1 METIE
6 LSRKQ
11 LYDLVWSTS
20 LTKLALQYAISN
32 EGFKKLCKQ
41 FEIPMPDNGYWVKLR
56 FNKEI
61 EKPKFN
67 LLFSGEDKIILTIRE
82 DGNLVNIDQSPLT
95 IRTKEILSNSM
106 SPLIVPE
113 RLSSPDILIQ
123 NTKTLYDK
131 RKNDRYFWD
140 DKIDTIS
147 IYVADINF
155 SRALRIM
162 DTFIKLLRYRG
173 HSFRR
178 DINKRGPRIVVNDVE
193 FHFSIREKNKRIP
206 SDKLY
211 ESSTYIPTGILIIKI
226 GESFHAKEWND
237 GAVKLE
243 NQLAK
248 IVAKIELDA
257 QKELEWREECRL
269 SKIKREEEEKIR
281 KEFQKKR
288 EDELQR
294 TKELFNDAIYYNKAK
309 IVREYLN
316 ELETKASLN
325 NQLTNELQDWLKWAK
340 DKIDWFDP
348 MIKKED
354 LLLNE
359 SDKED
364 LISIK
369 KKETSF
375 YRY

>member
-1 METIE
+1 MEKKEIT
-6 LSRKQ
+6 RKE
-11 LYDLVWSTS
+11 LYDLIWSIS
-20 LTKLALQYAISN
+20 LSKLALQYAISN
-32 EGFKKLCKQ
+32 EGFKKICKQ
-41 FEIPMPDNGYWVKLR
+41 FAIPMPDNGYWMKLK
-56 FNKEI
+56 FNKESK
-61 EKPKFN
+61 KPEFN
-67 LLFSGEDKIILTIRE
+67 PLFDGEDKIILAIRE
-82 DGNLVNIDQSPLT
+82 EGNLVNIDQSPLT
-95 IRTKEILSNSM
+95 IRTKEILSDFK

-113 RLSSPDILIQ
+113 RLSNSDILVQ

-131 RKNDRYFWD
+131 RKNDHYYWD
-140 DKIDTIS
+140 DKIDTVS

-178 DINKRGPRIVVNDVE
+178 DINKRGPRIVVSDVE

-206 SDKLY
+206 SAKPY
-211 ESSTYIPTGILIIKI
+211 ETSTYIPTGILIIKI

-248 IVAKIELDA
+248 IVGKIELDA
-257 QKELEWREECRL
+257 LKELEWREECRL
-269 SKIKREEEEKIR
+269 HYIKMEEEEKI
-281 KEFQKKR
+281 KKVFLKKR
-288 EDELQR
+288 EVELKK
-294 TKELFNDAIYYNKAK
+294 TKELFNDAIYHNKTK
-309 IVREYLN
+309 IIREYLN
-316 ELETKASLN
+316 ELETEASRN
-325 NQLTNELQDWLKWAK
+325 NQLTSELQDWLKWAK
-340 DKIDWFDP
+340 EKTDWFDP

-354 LLLNE
+354 ILLYE

-369 KKETSF
+369 K
-375 YRY
+375 

>member
-1 METIE
+1 MEKKE
-6 LSRKQ
+6 FSRKE

-20 LTKLALQYAISN
+20 LSKLTLQYAFSN
-32 EGFKKLCKQ
+32 EGLKKLCKQ
-41 FEIPMPDNGYWVKLR
+41 FEIPMPDNGYWMKLK

-67 LLFSGEDKIILTIRE
+67 PLFDGEDKIILTIRE
-82 DGNLVNIDQSPLT
+82 VGNLVNIDQSPLT
-95 IRTKEILSNSM
+95 IRTKEILSDAK

-113 RLSSPDILIQ
+113 TLSNPDILIQ
-123 NTKTLYDK
+123 NTIRFHDK
-131 RKNDRYFWD
+131 SKNDHYYRD
-140 DKIDTIS
+140 EKIDTVS
-147 IYVADINF
+147 IFVVQDNY
-155 SRALRIM
+155 SRAIRIM
-162 DTFIKLLRYRG
+162 DAFIKSLKYRG

-178 DINKRGPRIVVNDVE
+178 DINKRGPCIVVNDVE
-193 FHFSIREKNKRIP
+193 FHFEIREKNKRIP
-206 SDKLY
+206 SEKPY
-211 ESSTYIPTGILIIKI
+211 GSSTYIPTGILIIKI
-226 GESFHAKEWND
+226 GESYKAKEWSD

-248 IVAKIELDA
+248 IIAKIELEA
-257 QKELEWREECRL
+257 MEELVWREECRL
-269 SKIKREEEEKIR
+269 HHIKMEEEEKIK

-288 EDELQR
+288 EVELQR
-294 TKELFNDAIYYNKAK
+294 TKELFNNAIYHNKSK

-325 NQLTNELQDWLKWAK
+325 NQLTIELQDWLKWAK
-340 DKIDWFDP
+340 DKTDWFDP

-354 LLLNE
+354 ILLYE

-364 LISIK
+364 LIQIK
-369 KKETSF
+369 KKDNNF

>member
-1 METIE
+1 MEKKE
-6 LSRKQ
+6 FSRKE

-20 LTKLALQYAISN
+20 LSKLTLQHAFSN

-41 FEIPMPDNGYWVKLR
+41 FEIPMPDNGYWMKLK

-67 LLFSGEDKIILTIRE
+67 PLFDGEDKIILTIRE
-82 DGNLVNIDQSPLT
+82 VGNLVNIDQSPLT
-95 IRTKEILSNSM
+95 IRTKEILSDAK

-113 RLSSPDILIQ
+113 TLSNPDILIQ
-123 NTKTLYDK
+123 NTIRFHDK
-131 RKNDRYFWD
+131 SKNDHYYRD
-140 DKIDTIS
+140 EKIDTVS
-147 IYVADINF
+147 IFVVQDNY
-155 SRALRIM
+155 SRAIRIM
-162 DTFIKLLRYRG
+162 DAFIKSLKYRG

-178 DINKRGPRIVVNDVE
+178 DINKRGPCIVVNDVE
-193 FHFSIREKNKRIP
+193 FHFEIREKNKRIP
-206 SDKLY
+206 SEKPY
-211 ESSTYIPTGILIIKI
+211 GSSTYIPTGILIIKI
-226 GESFHAKEWND
+226 GESYKAKEWSD

-248 IVAKIELDA
+248 IVAKIELEA
-257 QKELEWREECRL
+257 KEELVWREECRL
-269 SKIKREEEEKIR
+269 HHIKMEEEEKIK

-288 EDELQR
+288 EVELQR
-294 TKELFNDAIYYNKAK
+294 TKELFNNAIYHNKSK

-325 NQLTNELQDWLKWAK
+325 NQLTIELQDWLKWAK
-340 DKIDWFDP
+340 DKTDWFDP

-354 LLLNE
+354 ILLYE

-364 LISIK
+364 LIQIK
-369 KKETSF
+369 KKDNNF

>member
-1 METIE
+1 MEKKE
-6 LSRKQ
+6 FSRKE

-20 LTKLALQYAISN
+20 LSKLTLQYAFSN
-32 EGFKKLCKQ
+32 EGLKKLCKQ
-41 FEIPMPDNGYWVKLR
+41 FEIPMPDNGYWMKLK

-67 LLFSGEDKIILTIRE
+67 PLFDGEDKIILTIRE
-82 DGNLVNIDQSPLT
+82 VGNLVNIDQSPLT
-95 IRTKEILSNSM
+95 IRTKEILSDAK

-113 RLSSPDILIQ
+113 TLSNPDILIQ
-123 NTKTLYDK
+123 NTIRFHDK
-131 RKNDRYFWD
+131 SKNDHYYRD
-140 DKIDTIS
+140 EKIDTVS
-147 IYVADINF
+147 IFVVQDNY
-155 SRALRIM
+155 SRAIRIM
-162 DTFIKLLRYRG
+162 DAFIKSLKYRG

-178 DINKRGPRIVVNDVE
+178 DINKRGPCIVVNDVE
-193 FHFSIREKNKRIP
+193 FHFEIREKNKRIP
-206 SDKLY
+206 SEKPY
-211 ESSTYIPTGILIIKI
+211 GSSTYIPTGILIIKI
-226 GESFHAKEWND
+226 GESYKAKEWSD

-248 IVAKIELDA
+248 IVAKIELEA
-257 QKELEWREECRL
+257 MEELVWREECRL
-269 SKIKREEEEKIR
+269 HHIKMEEEEKIK

-288 EDELQR
+288 EVELQR
-294 TKELFNDAIYYNKAK
+294 TKELFNNAIYHNKSK

-325 NQLTNELQDWLKWAK
+325 NQLTIELQDWLKWAK
-340 DKIDWFDP
+340 DKTDWFDP

-354 LLLNE
+354 ILLYE

-364 LISIK
+364 LIQIK
-369 KKETSF
+369 KKDNNF

>member
-1 METIE
+1 METKEFTRKE
-6 LSRKQ
+6 LF
-11 LYDLVWSTS
+11 DLVWSTS
-20 LTKLALQYAISN
+20 LSKLTLQYAFSN
-32 EGFKKLCKQ
+32 EGLKKLCKQ
-41 FEIPMPDNGYWVKLR
+41 FEIPMPDNGYWMKLK

-67 LLFSGEDKIILTIRE
+67 PHFDGEDKIILTIRE

-95 IRTKEILSNSM
+95 IRTKEILSDAKS
-106 SPLIVPE
+106 SLIVPE
-113 RLSSPDILIQ
+113 RLSNPDILIQ
-123 NTKTLYDK
+123 NTITFHDK
-131 RKNDRYFWD
+131 RKNDHYYRD
-140 DKIDTIS
+140 EKIDTVS
-147 IYVADINF
+147 IYVVPDNY

-162 DTFIKLLRYRG
+162 DAFIKLLRYRG

-178 DINKRGPRIVVNDVE
+178 DINKRGPCIVVNDVE
-193 FHFSIREKNKRIP
+193 FHFEIREKNKRVP
-206 SDKLY
+206 SDKPY
-211 ESSTYIPTGILIIKI
+211 GSSTYIPTGILIIKI
-226 GESFHAKEWND
+226 GESYKAKEWND

-248 IVAKIELDA
+248 IVAKIELEA
-257 QKELEWREECRL
+257 KEELVWREECRL
-269 SKIKREEEEKIR
+269 HHIKMEEEEKIR

-288 EDELQR
+288 EVELQR
-294 TKELFNDAIYYNKAK
+294 TKELFNNAIYHNKAK

-325 NQLTNELQDWLKWAK
+325 NQLTIELQDWLKWAK
-340 DKIDWFDP
+340 DKTDWFDP

-354 LLLNE
+354 ILLYE

-364 LISIK
+364 LIQIK
-369 KKETSF
+369 KKENNF